1 MRIDK
6 IRIKNF
12 KGFEED
18 KFILNP
24 KFTVFIGD
32 NAKGKT
38 AVLNALSVAAG
49 SFLLGIDRVD
59 SRTISENEIRVRTID
74 GQPKPQK
81 PVEIEAEWLINQAEK
96 QLWPGLHKKTFLIWK
111 RTIEKSNTTSKEAKE
126 IKSFAAGLLRESREK
141 SGVVFPLL
149 AYYGTGRL
157 WAVHEKLNYQKQ
169 EEGVVMAYTNA
180 LSAKASPKEFLEWY
194 KTQEDEVTKFEQPL
208 QISLLK
214 AFKRVVT
221 SIIPDNRW
229 QDIAFDN
236 KENELAGIFITE
248 DGKKEKLKFT
258 QLSDGYRNI
267 VALAADIAFR
277 AIQLN
282 PHLAE
287 EAVVKTPGIVLIDEI
302 DMHLHPNWQR
312 RIVDDLKIAF
322 PNIQFVATTHSPFI
336 VQSLKS
342 EELIILDEQIKKDG
356 NPDMKGIEDVAAN
369 EMGVEDVPRSEAF
382 LEMQKVAEEY
392 YALIQKGKTSRTD
405 KETASLRNKLNELE
419 ERFSNDPAFVASLR
433 IERQAN
439 DL

>member
-6 IRIKNF
+6 ITIKNF

-18 KFILNP
+18 IFHLNP

-49 SFLLGIDRVD
+49 SFFLGIDRVD
-59 SRTISENEIRVRTID
+59 SRTITENEIRVRTID
-74 GQPKPQK
+74 GQPKRQI
-81 PVEIEAEWLINQAEK
+81 PVEIEAEWLLTEQEK
-96 QLWPGLHKKTFLIWK
+96 QLWPCLEKKSGLVWK
-111 RTIEKSNTTSKEAKE
+111 RKIEKSNTTSKDAKE
-126 IKSFAAGLLRESREK
+126 IKNFAAGLLRQSREK
-141 SGVVFPLL
+141 SGVVFPLM

-194 KTQEDEVTKFEQPL
+194 KTQEDEVRKFEQPL
-208 QISLLK
+208 QVSLLK
-214 AFKRVVT
+214 AFKKVVT

-236 KENELAGIFITE
+236 KENDLAGIFITE
-248 DGKKEKLKFT
+248 EGNKEKIKFT

-282 PHLAE
+282 PHLGE
-287 EAVVKTPGIVLIDEI
+287 DAVVKTPGIVLIDEI

-312 RIVDDLKIAF
+312 RIVEDLKNAF
-322 PNIQFVATTHSPFI
+322 PSIQFVATTHSPFI

-342 EELIILDEQIKKDG
+342 DEVWNLDKAMDVAPDELKIDTIATEIMGVSSPYSETNEELYNKSKKFMEDLDTNKPGAELQKELNDISD
-356 NPDMKGIEDVAAN
+356 PAV
-369 EMGVEDVPRSEAF
+369 RAF
-382 LEMQKVAEEY
+382 LELQK
-392 YALIQKGKTSRTD
+392 ISKGK
-405 KETASLRNKLNELE
+405 
-419 ERFSNDPAFVASLR
+419 
-433 IERQAN
+433 
-439 DL
+439 